1 MPHGNLLPQRS
12 QFKILFYLLCIGTP
26 LCIFCPLT
34 KPNKS
39 ADLSLTFLLLEH
51 SFQPAVAGSTSLK
64 SNKINPIFA
73 KNAFNLP
80 VQCPSEVDMHGIILA
95 VGKPGT
101 EMKLLGPRPSGKS
114 VPVLVLDGRNP
125 GPQPWM
131 WTLGQHNFTIPFLRF
146 TSYRRC
152 ERVGKLSNQSKNK
165 IRLSKP
171 NKIKKVYLSDATMR
185 SHLPF
190 SASLFA
196 LSSFP
201 LSVTFLSLPFP
212 SPSPP

>member
-1 MPHGNLLPQRS
+1 MPHGNLLPQQS

-114 VPVLVLDGRNP
+114 VPVLDMKTWYQMG
-125 GPQPWM
+125 G
-131 WTLGQHNFTIPFLRF
+131 TL
-146 TSYRRC
+146 
-152 ERVGKLSNQSKNK
+152 
-165 IRLSKP
+165 
-171 NKIKKVYLSDATMR
+171 
-185 SHLPF
+185 
-190 SASLFA
+190 A
-196 LSSFP
+196 LSLGCGHQVNITSQ
-201 LSVTFLSLPFP
+201 SLSLDSHRIEDVREWGSYPTSQKTKSGSQNPTKLRKFT
-212 SPSPP
+212 